1 MSSISFKELRQ
12 RFVPFRRDL
21 GLQLLAFYLLFVSL
35 VALAAFF
42 FQRLE
47 SQRLENDLK
56 AADLALARAIAFES
70 SSAMD
75 NALHAV
81 RQLAGQ
87 ESVRLADPA
96 GMAGIFSTLI
106 NVRSDV
112 NLVYRLGP
120 DGIMLYHYP
129 EGPESTVGRD
139 FSFREYF
146 QDALNTRNPLASK
159 GRISPT
165 TNQPVATAVM
175 PLWSKTG
182 DFQGVVA
189 TNIKLQSL
197 SHALSAIASQYP
209 ADEGLQLMI
218 IDNAGQIIAHQD
230 PARLLQGA
238 TDALP
243 TITAAVLTGNTGT
256 QVTGDLLGREALV
269 SYVPIANVG
278 WGVLVSRPTA
288 VAFAPLRE
296 FQRGALIA
304 IGVFLSGGLIFWL
317 ILSRRVISPL
327 VRLAGYSQ
335 SLGQQLNVTAGGDQ
349 PLDDLLER
357 PDQIG
362 YLTRSMQQMRQAI
375 EARLQELSTL
385 LQTSA
390 AVVSS
395 LDPPEVLD
403 RILLQVERLM
413 GVQMCAIFV
422 LDERLSIFRVHASR
436 GLPDWYRERAL
447 VDPDEPGSATIQAIH
462 SGRAVQVSDIQLV
475 QSSHDRR
482 ERARL
487 AGYRS
492 VLAVP
497 LNTQHT
503 PPAALLVFR
512 PDAHE
517 FSEREINLLS
527 SFANHA
533 AMAIENATLFAR
545 SDMQLEEQTRRLR
558 ALIQSMQDGLIL
570 EDLNGRVLYAN
581 RRISELSGVPVDE
594 AIGAEVDWLMGRVLR
609 HAQQPEVARQAVSQV
624 LDDGRSD
631 RALFA
636 ITEGDRPRTIQLR
649 VFQVT
654 DAGGTSIG
662 RGRILRDITERH
674 ELDRMKSSLIS
685 TVSHELRTP
694 LASIKGYATTL
705 LADDVE
711 WDRDSQRD
719 FLNIISLE
727 TDHLNSLVSDLLDMS
742 RIEAGSLNVNKSACD
757 LAELIGQAALQA
769 GLSPEQQLDVD
780 LPADLPTLYA
790 DPRRIEVVLR
800 NLLENAV
807 KHGQNG
813 APGGSPI
820 AVQAEHT
827 AGRLLVRVVDL
838 GPGIPEDQRQRVFER
853 FYQAT
858 SGLSR
863 SQVGAGLGLAICRGI
878 VRAHGGD
885 IWIEPTETGA
895 SVAFW
900 LPLTEAE
907 PEPLEAA

>member
-1 MSSISFKELRQ
+1 M
-12 RFVPFRRDL
+12 PFRRDL

-35 VALAAFF
+35 VALAAFL

-47 SQRLENDLK
+47 SQRLEDDLK

-70 SSAMD
+70 GSAMD

-81 RQLAGQ
+81 RQLSFQ
-87 ESVRLADPA
+87 DSVRQADPA
-96 GMAGIFSTLI
+96 GMADIFSTLI
-106 NVRSDV
+106 NVRNDV

-120 DGIMLYHYP
+120 NGLMLYHYP

-146 QDALNTRNPLASK
+146 QEALNSRNPLASK

-175 PLWSKTG
+175 PLWSDTG

-209 ADEGLQLMI
+209 ADEGLQLTI
-218 IDNAGQIIAHQD
+218 IDHAGQIIAHQD
-230 PARLLQGA
+230 PARLLQETTTVIPDA
-238 TDALP
+238 TDA
-243 TITAAVLTGNTGT
+243 VLAGETGT
-256 QVTGDLLGREALV
+256 HVTSDLLGQEALV

-317 ILSRRVISPL
+317 ILSRRVILPL
-327 VRLAGYSQ
+327 VRLADYSQ
-335 SLGQQLNVTAGGDQ
+335 SLGRQPNAAAQQDA

-362 YLTRSMQQMRQAI
+362 HLTRSMEVMRQAI

-385 LQTSA
+385 LQTSG

-395 LDPPEVLD
+395 LDPPEVLG

-413 GVQMCAIFV
+413 DVQMCAIFA
-422 LDERLSIFRVHASR
+422 LDEGQGIFRAHASR
-436 GLPDWYRERAL
+436 GLPGWYREQAL
-447 VDPDEPGSATIQAIH
+447 VEPDEPGSVTMRAIR
-462 SGRAVQVSDIQLV
+462 SGQAVQVSDV
-475 QSSHDRR
+475 QVDPVYQDRR
-482 ERARL
+482 QRAQL

-545 SDMQLEEQTRRLR
+545 SDTQLQEQTRRLQ

-570 EDLNGRVLYAN
+570 EDLDGRVLYAN
-581 RRISELSGVPVDE
+581 RRISELSGVPGEE
-594 AIGAEVDWLMGRVLR
+594 AIGAEVDWLMDRILR
-609 HAQQPEVARQAVSQV
+609 HAQEPEAARQAVSQV
-624 LDDGRSD
+624 LNGGSPR

-636 ITEGDRPRTIQLR
+636 ISEEERPRTIQLR

-654 DAGGTSIG
+654 DASGAPIG

-674 ELDRMKSSLIS
+674 EVDRMKSSLIS

-694 LASIKGYATTL
+694 LAAIKGYATTL

-727 TDHLNSLVSDLLDMS
+727 TDQLNGLVSDLLDMS
-742 RIEAGSLNVNKSACD
+742 RIEAGNLNVRKTECD
-757 LAELIGQAALQA
+757 LAELIDQAAFQA
-769 GLSPEQQLDVD
+769 GLSAEKQLRLD
-780 LPADLPTLYA
+780 LAADLPPLYA

-807 KHGQNG
+807 KHGHDG
-813 APGGSPI
+813 AADGPPI
-820 AVQAEHT
+820 TVSARREY
-827 AGRLLVRVVDL
+827 GRFVLRVVDQ
-838 GPGIPEDQRQRVFER
+838 GPGIPEDQREQVFKS
-853 FYQAT
+853 FYQVA
-858 SGLSR
+858 SGLNR
-863 SQVGAGLGLAICRGI
+863 SQAGAGLGLAICQGF

-885 IWIEPTETGA
+885 IWIEPTESGA

-900 LPLTEAE
+900 LPLKE
-907 PEPLEAA
+907 PEPEQLEAT

>member
-1 MSSISFKELRQ
+1 MK
-12 RFVPFRRDL
+12 RFRRRLVPFRRDL
-21 GLQLLAFYLLFVSL
+21 GVQLLAFYLLFVGL
-35 VALAAFF
+35 VAVAAIR
-42 FQRLE
+42 FQQLESHRLE
-47 SQRLENDLK
+47 EDLK

-81 RQLAGQ
+81 RELSNQ
-87 ESVRLADPA
+87 ESVRLADPV
-96 GMAGIFSTLI
+96 GMSKIFSTLI

-112 NLVYRLGP
+112 NLVYRLGA
-120 DGIMLYHYP
+120 DGLMLYHYP

-139 FSFREYF
+139 FSFRVYF
-146 QDALNTRNPLASK
+146 QEALTTRNPLASK

-175 PLWSKTG
+175 PMWTDDGQFDGL
-182 DFQGVVA
+182 VA

-209 ADEGLQLMI
+209 AEEGLQLMI
-218 IDNAGQIIAHQD
+218 IDDAGQIIAHQD
-230 PARLLQGA
+230 PVRLLQQ
-238 TDALP
+238 TTTVIP
-243 TITAAVLTGNTGT
+243 TASEAVLAGETGT
-256 QVTGDLLGREALV
+256 LVTSDLLRQEALI

-296 FQRGALIA
+296 FERGALVA
-304 IGVFLSGGLIFWL
+304 IGLFLSGGLIFWL
-317 ILSRRVISPL
+317 ILSRRVISPII
-327 VRLAGYSQ
+327 RLAGYSQ
-335 SLGQQLNVTAGGDQ
+335 SLGRQQKVASEDNP

-362 YLTRSMQQMRQAI
+362 YLTQSMEQMRQAI
-375 EARLQELSTL
+375 EARLHELSTL
-385 LQTSA
+385 LQTSG

-413 GVQMCAIFV
+413 DVQMCAIFA
-422 LDERLSIFRVHASR
+422 LDESQGIFRVHASR
-436 GLPDWYRERAL
+436 GLPDWYHERAL
-447 VDPDEPGSATIQAIH
+447 VDPDEPGSVTMQAIR
-462 SGRAVQVSDIQLV
+462 SGRPVQVSDV
-475 QSSHDRR
+475 QQIPTYRDLR

-503 PPAALLVFR
+503 PPAALLVFL
-512 PDAHE
+512 PDVHE

-533 AMAIENATLFAR
+533 AMAIENANLFAR
-545 SDMQLEEQTRRLR
+545 SDMQLQEQTRRLQ
-558 ALIQSMQDGLIL
+558 ALIHSMQDGLIL
-570 EDLNGRVLYAN
+570 EDLDGRVLYAN
-581 RRISELSGVPVDE
+581 RRISELSGVPGEE
-594 AIGAEVDWLMGRVLR
+594 AVGAEVDWLMGQILR
-609 HAQQPEVARQAVSQV
+609 YAEEPELARQAVNQV
-624 LDDGRSD
+624 LSSSNPGRPV
-631 RALFA
+631 FA
-636 ITEGDRPRTIQLR
+636 IGEGERLRTIQFS

-654 DAGGTSIG
+654 DSSGTSIG

-674 ELDRMKSSLIS
+674 ELDRMKSSLVS

-694 LASIKGYATTL
+694 LAAIKGYATTL

-719 FLNIISLE
+719 FLNIISME
-727 TDHLNSLVSDLLDMS
+727 TDRLNNLVGDLLDLS
-742 RIEAGSLNVNKSACD
+742 RIESGNLNVRKSKCD
-757 LAELIGQAALQA
+757 LVELVNRAALQA
-769 GLSPEQQLDVD
+769 GLHPGKQLEMQLPTD
-780 LPADLPTLYA
+780 LPLLYA

-800 NLLENAV
+800 NLLENAI
-807 KHGQNG
+807 KHGHNG
-813 APGGSPI
+813 TVDGQPVI
-820 AVQAEHT
+820 VKAESIVD
-827 AGRLLVRVVDL
+827 RLFVSVVDH
-838 GPGIPEDQRQRVFER
+838 GPGIPADQHERVFGR
-853 FYQAT
+853 FYQSA

-863 SQVGAGLGLAICRGI
+863 SQTGAGLGLAICRGF
-878 VRAHGGD
+878 VRAHGGE
-885 IWIEPTETGA
+885 IWIEPTESGT

-900 LPLTEAE
+900 LPLAE
-907 PEPLEAA
+907 REEEH

>member
-1 MSSISFKELRQ
+1 M
-12 RFVPFRRDL
+12 
-21 GLQLLAFYLLFVSL
+21 
-35 VALAAFF
+35 
-42 FQRLE
+42 
-47 SQRLENDLK
+47 
-56 AADLALARAIAFES
+56 AD
-70 SSAMD
+70 
-75 NALHAV
+75 
-81 RQLAGQ
+81 
-87 ESVRLADPA
+87 
-96 GMAGIFSTLI
+96 IFSTLI

-146 QDALNTRNPLASK
+146 QEALTTRNPLASK

-175 PLWSKTG
+175 PLWSDTG
-182 DFQGVVA
+182 DFQGLVA

-209 ADEGLQLMI
+209 ADEGLQLTI
-218 IDNAGQIIAHQD
+218 IDHAGQIIAHQD
-230 PARLLQGA
+230 PALLLRRTTNAIPEA
-238 TDALP
+238 TE
-243 TITAAVLTGNTGT
+243 AVLAGETGT
-256 QVTGDLLGREALV
+256 RVTGDLLGQEALV

-304 IGVFLSGGLIFWL
+304 IGVFLSGGLVFWL

-335 SLGQQLNVTAGGDQ
+335 RLGRQPSGVEEGDP

-362 YLTRSMQQMRQAI
+362 YLTRSMQEMHQAI

-385 LQTSA
+385 LQTSG

-413 GVQMCAIFV
+413 GVQMCAIFA
-422 LDERLSIFRVHASR
+422 LDQRQGIFRVHASR
-436 GLPDWYRERAL
+436 GLPDWYRQRAI
-447 VDPDEPGSATIQAIH
+447 VDPDEPGSVTMQAIR
-462 SGRAVQVSDIQLV
+462 SGRAVQVSDV
-475 QSSHDRR
+475 QTVPAYRDRL

-487 AGYRS
+487 AGYSS
-492 VLAVP
+492 VMAVP
-497 LNTQHT
+497 LNTQYT

-512 PDAHE
+512 PDVHE
-517 FSEREINLLS
+517 FSEREIDLLS

-533 AMAIENATLFAR
+533 AMAIENANLFAR

-570 EDLNGRVLYAN
+570 EDLDGRVLYAN
-581 RRISELSGVPVDE
+581 RRITELSGVPVDK
-594 AIGAEVDWLMGRVLR
+594 AIDARVAWLMDQILNQ
-609 HAQQPEVARQAVSQV
+609 AQEPEAARQAVDQV
-624 LDDGRSD
+624 LEDGGPS
-631 RALFA
+631 RALFT
-636 ITEGDRPRTIQLR
+636 ISEGERPRTIQLR

-654 DAGGTSIG
+654 DASGTSIG

-694 LASIKGYATTL
+694 LAAIKGYATTL

-719 FLNIISLE
+719 FLNIISVE

-742 RIEAGSLNVNKSACD
+742 RIEAGSLNVRKSECD
-757 LAELIGQAALQA
+757 LAELISQAALQA
-769 GLSPEQQLDVD
+769 GLLPRQLDVA
-780 LPADLPTLYA
+780 LPADLPPLHA

-813 APGGSPI
+813 RPGSSPI
-820 AVQAEHT
+820 AVRAEQA
-827 AGRLLVRVVDL
+827 AGRLLVRVVDQ
-838 GPGIPEDQRQRVFER
+838 GPGIPEDQREQVFER

-863 SQVGAGLGLAICRGI
+863 SQAGAGLGLAICRGF

-885 IWIEPTETGA
+885 IWIEPTQTGA

-900 LPLTEAE
+900 LPLAKSE
-907 PEPLEAA
+907 PGEVETHE